1 MAEIYHGVDIV
12 ERTMVTPEG
21 KVEKV
26 YRVSAYSK
34 SNIRFTLEVK
44 EADFTKAKVDKLLTE
59 QAQKIEAIK
68 AL

>member
-1 MAEIYHGVDIV
+1 MAEIYHDVDIV
-12 ERTMVTPEG
+12 ERTMVTREGRPE
-21 KVEKV
+21 KI

-44 EADFTKAKVDKLLTE
+44 EADFTKPKVDKLLTE

>member
-1 MAEIYHGVDIV
+1 MAEIYHDVDIV
-12 ERTMVTPEG
+12 ERTMVTREGRPE
-21 KVEKV
+21 KI

-44 EADFTKAKVDKLLTE
+44 EADFTKPKVDKLLTE

-68 AL
+68 SL